1 MDAADAS
8 RLAPRAARGMASWLG
23 PLLIVG
29 SVLFALRGFLAGG
42 LTNQHPDLLTFWL
55 PRWSF
60 LGDSISAGRIPLWN
74 PFEMAGY
81 RFAADPQSG
90 WLYAPPMLLFSL
102 FSPGQALRLFILLN
116 PLLAGL
122 GTYAF
127 LRKESLERAAATAG
141 GLVLAMMMSTS
152 TIVIS
157 LPFAGALAWTAVL
170 LVAASGYRRAE
181 GGPVARGGSHSGRS
195 PGCRSPRRT

>member
-1 MDAADAS
+1 VALVDAADAS
-8 RLAPRAARGMASWLG
+8 RLGSRAARRMAFWLG
-23 PLLIVG
+23 PVLITG
-29 SVLFALRGFLAGG
+29 SVLFALRGFLFGGG

-60 LGDSISAGRIPLWN
+60 LGESVAAGRIPLWN

-90 WLYAPPMLLFSL
+90 WLYAPPMLLFSV
-102 FSPGQALRLFILLN
+102 FSPGPALRLFIVFN

-122 GTYAF
+122 AMYVF
-127 LRKESLERAAATAG
+127 LRKESMGRAAAAAG

-152 TIVIS
+152 TIAIS
-157 LPFAGALAWTAVL
+157 LTFSGALAWAAVL
-170 LVAASGYRRAE
+170 LVGAS
-181 GGPVARGGSHSGRS
+181 
-195 PGCRSPRRT
+195 